1 MDFFLMMTGFLLLS
15 ILLVFTG
22 AYMLY
27 SPGRFAAACEAFA
40 AAGNLPSLLSRS
52 VKGALLQVR
61 VFGGCSMF
69 GGFLLLVG
77 TLGLMPVLLHS
88 SGRSTDVNWLIVPA
102 MLGIAAG
109 YVILVYATEWVA
121 RVFGKWTDHPLVPQ
135 ELIVALTW
143 ELRVA
148 GFAFTLFGLGAAS
161 VWLKGIFGHGGA

>member
-22 AYMLY
+22 GYMIY

-61 VFGGCSMF
+61 IFGLCTLF
-69 GGFLLLVG
+69 GGFLLLAG
-77 TLGLMPVLLHS
+77 TLGLIPLLMHS
-88 SGRSTDVNWLIVPA
+88 SRGATDVNWLIVPA

-135 ELIVALTW
+135 EVIVALNW
-143 ELRVA
+143 EFRIA
-148 GFAFTLFGLGAAS
+148 GLAFTLFGLGAAS
-161 VWLKGIFGHGGA
+161 VWLRGLFGH